1 MRPVR
6 TVTVANCSGVD
17 AASAAER
24 NATSVRGRRRR
35 RRRRRSVSVER
46 HVETLIVVDA
56 SMMDYYKN
64 EDIDN
69 YVLTIVNMVA
79 YWCSQHTPCTT
90 PLAALPSRRPL
101 VTLLSLNTQEAQ
113 LSQRD
118 RAMRRVS

>member
-24 NATSVRGRRRR
+24 NATSVRGR

-113 LSQRD
+113 LSPRD